1 MRLDGRLGDRIDPTF
16 LLGVHG
22 VTELV
27 LVRHARQ
34 DLGDDFLDHAIGELH
49 DPPLSDLGR
58 RQAEAVARSLAGDEL
73 HAVYA
78 SHLQR
83 AADTA
88 KSIAAEHGLD
98 VGLVDGIEEF
108 GLLRDLPAEQTA
120 RQALGEV
127 RFRGLQRRWSR
138 TRRWSA
144 WPASEPVGEFY
155 QRVIGAIEGLVA
167 GHTGQ
172 RVAVVTHGGVL
183 NAYVGDL
190 LGSTDD
196 MFFSPAHASITR
208 VRAKHDRRV
217 LMTLNEIQHLAEPDD
232 LLTF

>member
-1 MRLDGRLGDRIDPTF
+1 MRLDDRPGGRIDPTF
-16 LLGVHG
+16 LLGVEG

-34 DLGDDFLDHAIGELH
+34 DLGGDLLDHAVGDLD
-49 DPPLSDLGR
+49 DPPLSELGR
-58 RQAEAVARSLAGDEL
+58 RQADAVARSLAGEEL
-73 HAVYA
+73 HAVY
-78 SHLQR
+78 SSNLQR
-83 AADTA
+83 AGDTA
-88 KSIAAEHGLD
+88 KAIAAEHGLD
-98 VGLVDGIEEF
+98 VGRVDGIEEF
-108 GLLRDLPAEQTA
+108 GMLRDLPAEQTA

-127 RFRGLQRRWSR
+127 RFRGFQQRWSR

-155 QRVIGAIEGLVA
+155 ERVIGTIEGLVA
-167 GHTGQ
+167 SNAGQ
-172 RVAVVTHGGVL
+172 RLVVVTHGGVL

-208 VRAKHDRRV
+208 VRARHDRRV
-217 LMTLNEIQHLAEPDD
+217 LLTLNEIQHLAAPDD

>member
-1 MRLDGRLGDRIDPTF
+1 MRLDRRPGTRVDPTF
-16 LLGVHG
+16 LLGVDG

-34 DLGDDFLDHAIGELH
+34 DLGDDLLDHAIGDLD
-49 DPPLSDLGR
+49 DPPLSELGR
-58 RQAEAVARSLAGDEL
+58 RQADAVARSLAGQEL

-78 SHLQR
+78 SNLQR
-83 AADTA
+83 AGDTA
-88 KSIAAEHGLD
+88 KPIAAEHGLD
-98 VGLVDGIEEF
+98 VGRVDGIEEF
-108 GLLRDLPAEQTA
+108 GLLRDLPADQSA

-127 RFRGLQRRWSR
+127 RFRGFQRRWSR

-155 QRVIGAIEGLVA
+155 ERVIGAIEGLVA
-167 GHTGQ
+167 SHAGQ

-190 LGSTDD
+190 LGTTDD

-217 LMTLNEIQHLAEPDD
+217 LMTLNEIQHLADPDD